1 MKVAFD
7 LRFVRRD
14 RPSGLYTYSLELARG
29 LGRVAPDLRLGLV
42 VPPDFSDESVRGVQF
57 TSGAGFLSLWQH
69 AAFTISK
76 PWGKWQP
83 DIYHYSHFNAPAC
96 GKAALVSTIHDLYPM
111 IPGYC
116 NGAFK
121 QYFLRSINSTL
132 RRSRKVICVSNFTL
146 GEVAR
151 NFPAYTDKLVMIGEA
166 ARTTLHVPTR
176 AEVEEVRQRFNLP
189 NNFVL
194 YIGNAKP
201 HKNLPRLIRA
211 YAKLPAAL
219 RNQHHLVLA
228 GNPHGFRDAGLERLA
243 LSLGIEKYLHLPGA
257 VGEED
262 ISAFYH
268 SARVYAQVSLMET
281 FGLPVAEAQALGVPC
296 LISYANA
303 LPQTGGS
310 AAVIVN
316 PEDEEEISEHL
327 RLLLSDNILRD
338 SLINRGLAL
347 SKERTWDGVA
357 RQVAELY
364 KQVLGEV

>member
-14 RPSGLYTYSLELARG
+14 RPSGLYTYALELARG
-29 LGRVAPDLRLGLV
+29 LGRVAPDMEIGLI
-42 VPPDFSDESVRGVQF
+42 VPPGFADSSVRGEQF

-69 AAFTISK
+69 VAFAFAK

-83 DIYHYSHFNAPAC
+83 DIYHYAHFNAPAC
-96 GKAALVSTIHDLYPM
+96 GKAALISTIHDLYPM

-116 NGAFK
+116 NSAFK
-121 QYFLRSINSTL
+121 QYFLRSIRSTL
-132 RRSRKVICVSNFTL
+132 RRSRKVICVSDFTL
-146 GEVAR
+146 GEVTR
-151 NFPAYTDKLVMIGEA
+151 NFPAYAQKCVMIGEA
-166 ARTTLHVPTR
+166 ARTSLHVPTR
-176 AEVEEVRQRFNLP
+176 DEVDEVRRRFNLP
-189 NNFVL
+189 RNFVL

-201 HKNLPRLIRA
+201 HKNLPRLIHA
-211 YAKLPAAL
+211 YSMLPAAL

-228 GNPHGFRDAGLERLA
+228 GNPQSFRDAGLEWLA
-243 LSLGIEKYLHLPGA
+243 NKFGIEKQFHLPGA
-257 VGEED
+257 VSEED

-303 LPQTGGS
+303 LPQTGGN

-316 PEDEEEISEHL
+316 PEDVEVISEHL

-338 SLINRGLAL
+338 SLITRGLAL
-347 SKERTWDGVA
+347 SRERTWDSVA
-357 RQVAELY
+357 LQVAELY
-364 KQVLGEV
+364 RQVAEQQ